1 MTIEA
6 RGLIESSGENSRG
19 TITIS
24 ETYQFHVSTK
34 QEATVYQVGS
44 QSPYV
49 IGQTHPED
57 SRCYCA
63 SVRPA
68 MRTLFTDWVIECTF
82 TSERE
87 MNENPLFEKAD
98 IEWDGE
104 NYEEKL
110 IIDKD
115 GDAVLNSAG
124 DPFID
129 AMRERNRR
137 VVIVSQNVANVPTW
151 ILDAEDAVNS
161 VDFTLDGFLIPA
173 GKGKLSAPKL
183 GKWQTRNNI
192 RYREMRLEFKLS
204 KDNWKYKPLDAGFRF
219 RNGADELVRLTSD
232 DGTDITE
239 PACLNGTGQV
249 LADPTPATAV
259 FLAFDNYP
267 EFDFAALGI
276 NQ

>member
-1 MTIEA
+1 MTITR
-6 RGLIESSGENSRG
+6 RGLIETSGDNSRG
-19 TITIS
+19 TITIN
-24 ETYQFHVSTK
+24 ETYGFTVGTK
-34 QEATVYQVGS
+34 PEATVYQVGS
-44 QSPYV
+44 QTPYS
-49 IGQTHPED
+49 IGQQHPED
-57 SRCYCA
+57 PRCFCV
-63 SVRPA
+63 SIKPV
-68 MRTLFTDWVIECTF
+68 MRKLFADWAVEITF

-87 MNENPLFEKAD
+87 ISENPLFEKAE

-110 IIDKD
+110 IVDKD
-115 GDAVLNSAG
+115 NEAVLNSAG

-137 VVIVSQNVANVPTW
+137 VVTVLQNVANVPTW
-151 ILDAEDAVNS
+151 ILEAEDAVNS

-183 GKWQTRNNI
+183 GKWQTRNNT

-219 RNGADELVRLTSD
+219 RNGASELVRLTSD

-239 PACLNGTGQV
+239 PACLNGSGQV
-249 LADPTPATAV
+249 LTNPTPATAV

>member
-1 MTIEA
+1 MTITR
-6 RGLIESSGENSRG
+6 RGLIETSGDNSRG
-19 TITIS
+19 TITIN
-24 ETYQFHVSTK
+24 ETYGFTVSTK
-34 QEATVYQVGS
+34 AEATVYQVGS

-49 IGQTHPED
+49 IGQIHPED
-57 SRCYCA
+57 PRCYCS
-63 SVRPA
+63 SVRPV
-68 MRTLFTDWVIECTF
+68 MRKLFADWAVEITF

-87 MNENPLFEKAD
+87 MSENPLFEKAE

-110 IIDKD
+110 IVDKD
-115 GDAVLNSAG
+115 GEAVLNSAG
-124 DPFID
+124 DPFVD

-137 VVIVSQNVANVPTW
+137 VVTILQNVANVPTW
-151 ILDAEDAVNS
+151 ILNAEDAVNS

-183 GKWQTRNNI
+183 GKWQTRNNN
-192 RYREMRLEFKLS
+192 RFREMRLEIKLS

-219 RNGADELVRLTSD
+219 RNGASELVRLTSD

-249 LADPTPATAV
+249 LTNPTPATAV

-267 EFDFAALGI
+267 EFDFAALEI
-276 NQ
+276 RQ